1 MVFCIQWELRRPAYP
16 VESTRWNDCIKE
28 DREKHRS
35 RLLKSLGYKKS
46 SQNNLH
52 VLIMFHE
59 LYVSVA
65 EIVEFIAEEQY
76 TCKLLYF
83 VAALKL
89 IF

>member
-1 MVFCIQWELRRPAYP
+1 
-16 VESTRWNDCIKE
+16 
-28 DREKHRS
+28 
-35 RLLKSLGYKKS
+35 
-46 SQNNLH
+46 
-52 VLIMFHE
+52 MFHE
-59 LYVSVA
+59 LYVSVV